1 MKKFILIALLVVI
14 GTTMGLQAQSSK
26 QETIKIK
33 TNATSAKSDEYL
45 KESLP
50 FAKGVVSYEFC
61 FHSSTITVNY
71 NPKKTTPDAIRKEIA
86 KLGFDADDVKGDA
99 TAKAKLPKECF
110 VTNPKTGCSKSC
122 GSH

>member
-1 MKKFILIALLVVI
+1 MKKLILIALLVVI

-71 NPKKTTPDAIRKEIA
+71 NPKKTTPEAIRKEIA
-86 KLGFDADDVKGDA
+86 KLGFDADDLKGDA

>member
-1 MKKFILIALLVVI
+1 MKKLILIALLVVI

-50 FAKGVVSYEFC
+50 FAKGVISYEFC

-71 NPKKTTPDAIRKEIA
+71 NPKKTTPEAIRKEIA
-86 KLGFDADDVKGDA
+86 KLGFDADDLKGDA

>member
-1 MKKFILIALLVVI
+1 MKKLVIIAILVVL
-14 GTTMGLQAQSSK
+14 GATMGVQAQTAAK
-26 QETIKIK
+26 ETIKIK

-50 FAKGVVSYEFC
+50 FAKGVISYEFC
-61 FHSSTITVNY
+61 FHSSTITVDY
-71 NPKKTTPDAIRKEIA
+71 NPKKTTPEAIRTEIA
-86 KLGFDADDVKGDA
+86 KLGFDADDVKGNA

-110 VTNPKTGCSKSC
+110 VTNTKTGCSKSC